1 MASRLASRSVLLIF
15 GVLFIC
21 SRPSAAQAYGLEN
34 QVTMIP
40 PPSFTPAGPYQFEA
54 APGFIV
60 PTVNELEQW
69 NAAVNLPNGAI
80 IVEVDV
86 LAYNNDP
93 TVTLTGYAVT
103 SFFPVSGQ
111 TSCASQVTTLGSLPA
126 TSKFGAITYAG
137 NPFPTALTS
146 LGMCSGAAQYL
157 TYAIAVQLQGTSQE
171 LLGARIVWQRQV
183 SPAPGSATFN
193 DVPTSDSAFQ
203 FVEALAASGITA
215 GCGGGN
221 YCPDASLT
229 RRQMA
234 VFLAKALGLHW
245 PN

>member
-1 MASRLASRSVLLIF
+1 MASRLASKSVLLVF
-15 GVLFIC
+15 GVLLAC
-21 SRPSAAQAYGLEN
+21 SRPSPGQAYGLEN

-40 PPSFTPAGPYQFEA
+40 PPAFTPAGPYHFEA

-60 PTVNELEQW
+60 PTASELQQW
-69 NAAVNLPNGAI
+69 NAAVNLPNGAL

-86 LAYNNDP
+86 LAYNNDA
-93 TVTLTGYAVT
+93 TAALTGYALT
-103 SFFPVSGQ
+103 SYFPMAGQ
-111 TSCASQVTTLGSLPA
+111 TTCPSQSTTLGSLPA
-126 TSKFGAITYAG
+126 SSKFGAITYAG
-137 NPFPTALTS
+137 NPFPSALTS
-146 LGMCSGAAQYL
+146 VGMCNGAAQYL

-171 LLGARIVWQRQV
+171 LLGLRVVWQRQV

-193 DVPTSDSAFQ
+193 DVPTSDAAFQ
-203 FVEALAASGITA
+203 FVEALVASGITA